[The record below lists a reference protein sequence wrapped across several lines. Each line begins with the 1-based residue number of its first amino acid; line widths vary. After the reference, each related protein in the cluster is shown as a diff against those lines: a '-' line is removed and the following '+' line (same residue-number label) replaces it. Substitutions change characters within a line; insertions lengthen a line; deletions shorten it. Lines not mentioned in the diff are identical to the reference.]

1 MMLVETLL
9 NPDWPGWLIHIHPG
23 LLLIAGSLLVP
34 LTRGWSRSAWLLL
47 LSFAALY
54 LAWNLP
60 TERQLEWSFLDYTLT
75 LMAVDYLSR
84 LFAVA
89 FTLMTFAGVLFCCRQ
104 AAMLEIMAA
113 LVYAGSALGAVL
125 AGDLIT
131 LFVFWELMA
140 VASTLVIWS
149 RRTASAWR
157 ASLRYLQIHL
167 FGGVLL
173 MAGIVGHVIATG
185 SSNFVVFSLDTTASW
200 LILAGFLVN
209 AAAWPLSAWVP
220 DAYPE
225 SSFSGMVF
233 LSAFTTKTAV
243 YVLLRA
249 FPGADIL
256 IVLGLVMVIYGIV
269 YALLENDIRR
279 ILAYSI
285 VNQVGFMLVG
295 IGIGTELSLNGAA
308 SQAFVHILYKGL
320 LLMTAGAVMYQTGR
334 QKCTELGGLF
344 QSMPLTTA
352 CAVIGA
358 LTVMAFPLT
367 SGFVTKSM
375 INSAAAE
382 EHLIWVWL
390 LLQAGSAGA
399 VLHAGLKYPWFV
411 FFQPDQSGRGKP
423 EPADPPLNMRLAMIL
438 LAFFCILIGMAPCQ
452 LYRLLPYAVNYEPY
466 TAGHILG
473 QLQLLLFAALAFFVL
488 LKWLQP
494 RTGVTLDVDWLYRR
508 GIPRL
513 LPALFWLLDK
523 LAAQIGYLA
532 AGLLSRLQRMIIQ
545 IGRQEGRL
553 ANDVAIGESVFM
565 VVLLL
570 SVCLLLY
577 LA

>member
-1 MMLVETLL
+1 MMLTDGLAELVT
-9 NPDWPGWLIHIHPG
+9 HMHPG

-34 LTRGWSRSAWLLL
+34 FARGWIRSAWVMLLPL
-47 LSFAALY
+47 LALY
-54 LAWNLP
+54 IVWHLP
-60 TERQLEWSFLDYTLT
+60 TGLGAQWPFMDYTLT
-75 LMAVDYLSR
+75 FVLADNLSR
-84 LFAVA
+84 LFAIA
-89 FTLMTFAGVLFCCRQ
+89 FALMAFAGMLFCCQQ
-104 AAMLEIMAA
+104 ARTLELMAA

-140 VASTLVIWS
+140 IGSTLVIWS
-149 RRTASAWR
+149 NRTETAWR
-157 ASLRYLQIHL
+157 ASLRYLQVHL

-173 MAGIVGHVIATG
+173 MAGIAGHIQATG
-185 SSNFVVFSLDTTASW
+185 SIDLVVMSPDTLAGG
-200 LILAGFLVN
+200 LILAGFLIN

-220 DAYPE
+220 DAYPA
-225 SSFSGMVF
+225 SSFSGMIF

-249 FPGADIL
+249 FPGTELL
-256 IVLGLVMVIYGIV
+256 IVLGLIMVIYGII

-295 IGIGTELSLNGAA
+295 IGIGTELSMNGAA

-320 LLMTAGAVMYQTGR
+320 LLMTAGAVMYQTGK
-334 QKCTELGGLF
+334 QKCTQLGGLF
-344 QSMPLTTA
+344 QSMPLTTG
-352 CAVIGA
+352 CAIVGA

-375 INSAAAE
+375 INSAAAK
-382 EHLIWVWL
+382 EHLVWVWL

-411 FFQPDQSGRGKP
+411 FFHRDAGLRPS
-423 EPADPPLNMRLAMIL
+423 EPPMNMRLGMLL

-452 LYRLLPYAVNYEPY
+452 LYRLLPYGVDYEPY
-466 TAGHILG
+466 TAGHIVG
-473 QLQLLLFAALAFFVL
+473 QLQLLFFAAVAFFVL
-488 LKWLQP
+488 LKYLQP
-494 RTGVTLDVDWLYRR
+494 RDRITLDTDWLYRR
-508 GIPRL
+508 GIPALMPGLLKLSDGLVQAFHRL
-513 LPALFWLLDK
+513 LWLI
-523 LAAQIGYLA
+523 LAQAQR
-532 AGLLSRLQRMIIQ
+532 LL
-545 IGRQEGRL
+545 RL
-553 ANDVAIGESVFM
+553 AGRHDDRLASDVAIGESVFM

-570 SVCLLLY
+570 GICVLLY